1 MRDVHIVD
9 RAKIN
14 IERNNRVTVLIGTV
28 SKYLY
33 FCVALSITKL
43 SRLRAVLLEILPFL
57 NVKVIWF
64 LLREKEVS
72 TL

>member
-1 MRDVHIVD
+1 M
-9 RAKIN
+9 
-14 IERNNRVTVLIGTV
+14 IGTV

-64 LLREKEVS
+64 LLREKRS
-72 TL
+72 IYTLKTKGGVEIIVTTSVTFIHRI